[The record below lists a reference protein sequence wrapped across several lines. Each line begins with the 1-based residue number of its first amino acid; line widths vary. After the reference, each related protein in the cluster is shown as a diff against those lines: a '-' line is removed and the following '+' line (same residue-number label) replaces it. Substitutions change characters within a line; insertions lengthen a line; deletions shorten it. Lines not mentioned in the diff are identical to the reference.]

1 VYHFAPERGG
11 GFPGRSYWIPGSY
24 ASALSEKRNSSLRLL
39 ENKGFKKESMTKVE
53 LDALGKSTTLESNKS
68 LPGLYGT
75 SFLARLSSY
84 REEDGHTIVMHQRW

>member
-11 GFPGRSYWIPGSY
+11 GF
-24 ASALSEKRNSSLRLL
+24 
-39 ENKGFKKESMTKVE
+39 
-53 LDALGKSTTLESNKS
+53 
-68 LPGLYGT
+68 PGLYGT